1 MICTR
6 VKICGIASPEDARL
20 TVSLGADYLGLIFTE
35 SPRRVTV
42 DTAREIRKAVPS
54 ALLVGVFKD
63 DPLDDVAKICN
74 SGVISIVQLHGTE
87 TPEYCGE
94 LMSRSHLPIIK
105 TVSESQLDD
114 ADRMRD
120 YRTTSFFL
128 FDLDKPSGNGTGPRT
143 NGNRERLWS
152 EAAKVR
158 RKGYRIFLAGA
169 LDASNVHDAVHQV
182 KPYCVDVASGVEKS
196 PGVKDR
202 AALERFM
209 AQVKR

>member
-6 VKICGIASPEDARL
+6 VKICGITSPEDARL
-20 TVSLGADYLGLIFTE
+20 TASLGADYLGLIFAE
-35 SPRRVTV
+35 SPRRVTI
-42 DTAREIRKAVPS
+42 DRAKEIRNAVPS
-54 ALLVGVFKD
+54 ALLVGVFKNN
-63 DPLDDVAKICN
+63 PLDEVTEICD
-74 SGVISIVQLHGTE
+74 SGIINIVQLHGSE
-87 TPEYCGE
+87 TPEFCSE

-105 TVSESQLDD
+105 TVSESQLEE

-128 FDLDKPSGNGTGPRT
+128 FDLDKVSGNGARPRV
-143 NGNRERLWS
+143 NGNQKRLWS

-158 RKGYRIFLAGA
+158 GKGYRIFLAGA
-169 LDASNVHDAVHQV
+169 LDASNVHDAVHKV

-202 AALERFM
+202 AALEKFM
-209 AQVKR
+209 AQVKK